1 LKNLRSTICYL
12 RLTITIAD
20 CQSTICLT
28 FSSTWVWHPQC
39 SSRDVDQT
47 ELKERT
53 GRFALDVLDFC
64 RSIRNIWEG
73 RRIGDQLFD
82 AASSV
87 AASYRSACRG
97 RSKAEFIARLG
108 IVVEEADESEFWLA
122 FAGRARLGNA
132 LTRGKLLQEAGEL
145 LAIFS
150 ASQITA
156 KYGRE

>member
-1 LKNLRSTICYL
+1 M
-12 RLTITIAD
+12 
-20 CQSTICLT
+20 TICLT
-28 FSSTWVWHPQC
+28 FSARLDWHSQC
-39 SSRDVDQT
+39 SPNDVDQT

-53 GRFALDVLDFC
+53 ARFALDVLDFC
-64 RSIRNIWEG
+64 RSIRNLWEG

-87 AASYRSACRG
+87 AANYRSACRG
-97 RSKAEFIARLG
+97 RSKAEFIAKLG

-122 FAGRARLGNA
+122 FAGRARLGNPQ
-132 LTRGKLLQEAGEL
+132 TRGTLLQEAGEL

-156 KYGRE
+156 KYRRADSLRS